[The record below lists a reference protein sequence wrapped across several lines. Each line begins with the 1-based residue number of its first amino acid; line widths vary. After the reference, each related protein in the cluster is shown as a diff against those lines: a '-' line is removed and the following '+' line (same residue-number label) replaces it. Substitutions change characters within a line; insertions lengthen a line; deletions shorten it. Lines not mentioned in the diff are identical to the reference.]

1 MLPDGHYL
9 VRQRGED
16 WLTVVEIL
24 DGRVFITGTA
34 EAFQQREAVTLY
46 DSWRPL
52 DLFAL
57 KKEIQIVLP

>member
-9 VRQRGED
+9 VRQRMDD

-24 DGRVFITGTA
+24 DGLVFITGIA
-34 EAFQQREAVTLY
+34 KAFRQRDAIVLY

-52 DLFAL
+52 NLLSL
-57 KKEIQIVLP
+57 KETPIVFP